1 MEFEMESHKLE
12 MLTICFSSF
21 APDFP
26 WRCMVKIF
34 KKEITCG
41 GQGEHRGTVVGSVGP
56 CPALCPGAAL
66 HPSCFQE
73 LSTPSSGD
81 GVQSS
86 GSILSSLHQGPV
98 PGTRLGGC
106 PSPHGQDW
114 PWGQLSCRVPPITPK
129 LDAPEPTLSDVLLSH
144 STCPCPVYLAHFFLR
159 ALPLQDF
166 GTEWPFSDKAL
177 LLTKSLEHMTR
188 HTHAL
193 KCVD

>member
-1 MEFEMESHKLE
+1 MEDRERTGVLWWDPLAPAQPFVLE
-12 MLTICFSSF
+12 LPFIPPAFRNS
-21 APDFP
+21 APA
-26 WRCMVKIF
+26 VL
-34 KKEITCG
+34 ETG
-41 GQGEHRGTVVGSVGP
+41 
-56 CPALCPGAAL
+56 L
-66 HPSCFQE
+66 
-73 LSTPSSGD
+73 
-81 GVQSS
+81 QSS

-106 PSPHGQDW
+106 PSLHGQDW
-114 PWGQLSCRVPPITPK
+114 PWGHLSCRVPPITPK

-177 LLTKSLEHMTR
+177 LLTKLLEYMTR

-193 KCVD
+193 KCID